1 MLKHRCL
8 IIVAAAVA
16 LSADAAAAPIPPGTG
31 QQVVQLGGTEMEVFT
46 YRPGNCSNPSLLVV
60 SHGVGRNASGY
71 RDHVI
76 PLAEA
81 TCSLVVAPLF
91 DKERFPNWRFQFGG
105 IVNKGAVQNPRE
117 WTGNLI
123 LRLVQWARTQERRG
137 MQYALV
143 GHSAG
148 GQLLSRVAAFVP
160 TEASRI
166 VIANPSTWVFPTLQ
180 VPAPFGLGGVYPDA
194 QAQAQLRRYLEQPI
208 TVLLGQADT
217 GEEELDESPSA
228 MAQGRTR
235 YERGL
240 NIFRQAKMLSA
251 SRGWPLNWRLVEVP
265 GAGHSAGTMFRS
277 QQMLTAMQP

>member
-1 MLKHRCL
+1 MLKHRCV
-8 IIVAAAVA
+8 IILAAAVA
-16 LSADAAAAPIPPGTG
+16 LSTDAAAAPIPAGTG

-46 YRPGNCSNPSLLVV
+46 YRPSSCGDPSLLVV

-76 PLAEA
+76 PIAEA

-91 DKERFPNWRFQFGG
+91 DKERFPSWRYQMGG
-105 IVNKGAVQNPRE
+105 VVYKRAVQNPRE

-123 LRLVQWARTQERRG
+123 LSLVQWARAQEQRG

-148 GQLLSRVAAFVP
+148 AQFLDRVAAFVP
-160 TEASRI
+160 TESTRI

-180 VPAPFGLGGVYPDA
+180 VPAPFGLGGVYSDA
-194 QAQAQLRRYLEQPI
+194 LAQEQLRRYLKQPI
-208 TVLLGQADT
+208 TVFLGQADT
-217 GEEELDESPSA
+217 GDEELSETPGA

-240 NIFRQAKMLSA
+240 NVFRQARTLSA

-265 GAGHSAGTMFRS
+265 GVGHSAGKMFSS
-277 QQMLTAMQP
+277 QQMLSALQP